1 MRRSILGLFFVLV
14 SVFALGQNNSGEQL
28 YQRGMDAMSGA
39 GPSRNDRDALDY
51 FRASA
56 EKRYVPAESVLGYLY
71 ETGTLTAGN
80 QTEAVEWYR
89 KAANAGDVLAQWLIG
104 RRYFLGGATPQD
116 WNTAQKWLEPAA
128 ARGNPFAAYYLGR
141 IMADRDYTKAPALY
155 KVAAEQGFP
164 QAQYLYAKTLKSGR
178 GIELDRFNAYVW
190 FMVALDAGYGAA
202 RSDVAELDGGG
213 YLTQA
218 QITEAK
224 GRARE
229 IEGTVVRVLNA
240 RGCTGWDGEFD
251 EFPSAPPPNVQR
263 FCR

>member
-1 MRRSILGLFFVLV
+1 MRRGILGLFFVV
-14 SVFALGQNNSGEQL
+14 SVFALGQSNSGEQL

-39 GPSRNDRDALDY
+39 GPSRNDREALDD

-56 EKRYVPAESVLGYLY
+56 EKGYVPAEVVLGYLY

-80 QTEAVEWYR
+80 QSEAVEWYR
-89 KAANAGDVLAQWLIG
+89 KAANSGDVLAQWLIG

-128 ARGNPFAAYYLGR
+128 TGGNPFAAYYLAR

-155 KVAAEQGFP
+155 KVAADQGLP
-164 QAQYLYAKTLKSGR
+164 QAQYLYAKALKDGR
-178 GIELDRFNAYVW
+178 GIALDRFKAYIW
-190 FMVALDAGYGAA
+190 FMVALDAGYDVA
-202 RSDVAELDGGG
+202 RSDVTELDGGG
-213 YLTQA
+213 YLTQS
-218 QITEAK
+218 QIAEAK
-224 GRARE
+224 GRARQ
-229 IEGTVVRVLNA
+229 IEGTIVRALNA

-251 EFPSAPPPNVQR
+251 EFPSAPPPNLQR

>member
-14 SVFALGQNNSGEQL
+14 SVFALGQNNSAEQL
-28 YQRGMDAMSGA
+28 YQRGMDAMTGA

-56 EKRYVPAESVLGYLY
+56 EKGYVPAQVVLGYLY

-89 KAANAGDVLAQWLIG
+89 KAANSGDVLAQWLIG

-128 ARGNPFAAYYLGR
+128 TGGNPFAAYYLAR

-155 KVAAEQGFP
+155 KVAADQGLP
-164 QAQYLYAKTLKSGR
+164 QAQYLYAKALKDGR
-178 GIELDRFNAYVW
+178 GIALDRFKAYIW
-190 FMVALDAGYGAA
+190 FMVALDAGYDVA

-213 YLTQA
+213 YLTQS
-218 QITEAK
+218 QIAEAK
-224 GRARE
+224 GRARQ
-229 IEGTVVRVLNA
+229 IEGTIVRALNA

-251 EFPSAPPPNVQR
+251 EFPSAPPPNIQR

>member
-1 MRRSILGLFFVLV
+1 MRRSILGLFFMLV
-14 SVFALGQNNSGEQL
+14 GVFALGQNNSGEQL

-39 GPSRNDRDALDY
+39 GPSRSDREALDY

-56 EKRYVPAESVLGYLY
+56 EKGYIPAQVVLGYLY
-71 ETGTLTAGN
+71 ETGTLIAGN

-104 RRYFLGGATPQD
+104 RRYFLGGVTPQD

-155 KVAAEQGFP
+155 KVAAEQGLP
-164 QAQYLYAKTLKSGR
+164 QAQYLYAKALKDGR
-178 GIELDRFNAYVW
+178 GIALDRFNAYVW
-190 FMVALDAGYGAA
+190 FMVALDAGYDAA

-213 YLTQA
+213 YLTQP
-218 QITEAK
+218 QIAEAK

-229 IEGTVVRVLNA
+229 IEGTVVRALNA
-240 RGCTGWDGEFD
+240 RGCTGWEGEFD